1 MRVFNA
7 PADGE
12 RFAWPPPNVYY
23 KAMTYST
30 NRSSYRPLLLCLAS
44 ALLLLISPAL
54 FGEGTQEEGTDSAY
68 AVAVFVPGV
77 VEGSPTY
84 EMLVAGVRRAAEEEQ
99 NVSVRVVEGG
109 FNQAAWEEGVTQLAS
124 SGRYDLIVTSNP
136 SMPEI
141 CANVAASFPDQR
153 FLVMDGYLQGNP
165 AIHTVLF
172 NQREQAYIVGYFGGL
187 VTSSSMEGVNPSN
200 RIGLLAGQEY
210 PIMNDVILPGV
221 RLGLETVTGEGE
233 VDFRVLGN
241 WHDAGRAAELAV
253 DMYNRGSDVI
263 LTIAGGGNQGVIAAA
278 RETPGYVLW
287 YDASGYEQAP
297 GIVIGSSL
305 VRQDKATYERT
316 RQAIRGE
323 LPFGEAVI
331 LGAAEG
337 YVGFVTDSPHYTDH
351 VPQEIREQ
359 METMLQRFRDGD
371 VSLEMPDL

>member
-1 MRVFNA
+1 MMFSN
-7 PADGE
+7 G
-12 RFAWPPPNVYY
+12 N
-23 KAMTYST
+23 
-30 NRSSYRPLLLCLAS
+30 SSYAK
-44 ALLLLISPAL
+44 ALLLITAVLFILVPTTL
-54 FGEGTQEEGTDSAY
+54 FGEGGQEASGASAY
-68 AVAVFVPGV
+68 AIAVFVPGV

-84 EMLVAGVRRAAEEEQ
+84 EMLVDGVQRAAAEEE

-109 FNQAAWEEGVTQLAS
+109 FNQAAWEQGVTQLAS
-124 SGRYDLIVTSNP
+124 SGQYDLIVTSNP

-141 CANVAASFPDQR
+141 CANVAESFPDQR

-172 NQREQAYIVGYFGGL
+172 NQREQAYIIGYFAGL
-187 VTSSSMEGVNPSN
+187 VTSGSMEHVNGSN

-241 WHDAGRAAELAV
+241 WHDAGKAAELAV
-253 DMYNRGSDVI
+253 DMYERGADVI

-278 RETPGYVLW
+278 REEPAYVLW

-297 GIVIGSSL
+297 GIVVGSSL
-305 VRQDKATYERT
+305 VRQDEATYERT
-316 RQAIRGE
+316 RQAIRGD
-323 LPFGEAVI
+323 LGYGEAAI

-337 YVGFVTDSPHYTDH
+337 YVGFVTDSPHYVEH
-351 VPQEIREQ
+351 VPEEIRQE
-359 METMLQRFRDGD
+359 METMLRRFRDGE
-371 VSLEMPDL
+371 VSLEMPNL